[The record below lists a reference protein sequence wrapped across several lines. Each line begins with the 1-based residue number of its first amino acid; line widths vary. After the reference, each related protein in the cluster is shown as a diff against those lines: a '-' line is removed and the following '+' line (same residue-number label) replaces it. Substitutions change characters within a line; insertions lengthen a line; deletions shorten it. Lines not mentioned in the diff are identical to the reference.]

1 MVLPFVNGLD
11 CMQVL
16 LEHNL
21 HEVKGSNMVD
31 LEVGGSLSQL

>member
-1 MVLPFVNGLD
+1 MASAAA
-11 CMQVL
+11 QVL

-31 LEVGGSLSQL
+31 LEVGGFLSHL

>member
-1 MVLPFVNGLD
+1 MASVA
-11 CMQVL
+11 QVL

-31 LEVGGSLSQL
+31 LEVGGSQSQK